1 MIRPSGK
8 IRDGFKTIKRR
19 KEVPRILVLPG
30 DGIGVEV
37 TSVSLN
43 VLNALGRKHGIRF
56 EFETALFG
64 GCSIDAYGVPV
75 TAEVLR
81 KAKSSDAVL
90 LGAVGGPKWDNLEYG
105 IRPERG
111 LLSIR
116 KELDAFANLRPAVVY
131 PALGDASTLKREI
144 VEGVDIMVVRELT
157 GGIYFGTP
165 RGIEVLSN
173 GEERG
178 INTLLYTTSEIER
191 IARMAFG
198 IARKRR
204 KKVTSID
211 KANILEVMEL
221 WRRTVTRIGKEEF
234 PDVELEHLYV
244 DNAAMQLIRRPKS
257 FDVILAD
264 NMFGDILSDEAA
276 QLTGSLGMLPSA
288 SIGHGGAIYEPVHG
302 SAPDIA
308 GKDIANPIASVLTS
322 AMMLR
327 YSLNLDSMAEE
338 VEQAVKNVLEKGYRT
353 ADIYQEGTKRVGCR
367 EMGDLIVEEISNL

>member
-1 MIRPSGK
+1 
-8 IRDGFKTIKRR
+8 
-19 KEVPRILVLPG
+19 VPKILVLPG
-30 DGIGVEV
+30 DGIGIEV
-37 TSVSLN
+37 TNVSLN
-43 VLNALGRKHGIRF
+43 VLKALGRKHRIQF
-56 EFETALFG
+56 EFENALFG

-75 TAEVLR
+75 TDEVLK

-90 LGAVGGPKWDNLEYG
+90 LGSVGGPRWDNLEYR

-111 LLSIR
+111 LLAIR

-131 PALGDASTLKREI
+131 SALGDASTLKREI

-165 RGIEVLSN
+165 RGIETLPN

-191 IARMAFG
+191 IARMAFE

-204 KKVTSID
+204 RKVTSID

-221 WRRTVTRIGKEEF
+221 WRRTVTRIGKEGF

-322 AMMLR
+322 AMMLK
-327 YSLNLDSMAEE
+327 YSLNLDRAAEE

-353 ADIYQEGTKRVGCR
+353 ADIYQKGTTKVGCR
-367 EMGDLIVEEISNL
+367 EMGELIVEEINRL

>member
-1 MIRPSGK
+1 
-8 IRDGFKTIKRR
+8 
-19 KEVPRILVLPG
+19 VPKILVLPG

-37 TSVSLN
+37 TNVSLD
-43 VLNALGRKHGIRF
+43 VLATLGKKYKIEF
-56 EFETALFG
+56 EFESELFG
-64 GCSIDAYGVPV
+64 GASIDAHGVPV
-75 TAEVLR
+75 TKEVLE
-81 KAKSSDAVL
+81 KAKAADAVL
-90 LGAVGGPKWDNLEYG
+90 MGAVGGPQWDILEYG

-111 LLSIR
+111 LLALR

-131 PALGDASTLKREI
+131 SALADASSLKREI
-144 VEGVDIMVVRELT
+144 VDGVDIMVVRELT

-165 RGIEVLSN
+165 RGVTKLEDGQEQGV
-173 GEERG
+173 
-178 INTLLYTTSEIER
+178 NTLVYTTSEIER
-191 IARMAFG
+191 VARVAFE

-204 KKVTSID
+204 KRMTSID
-211 KANILEVMEL
+211 KANVLDCMEL
-221 WRRTVTRIGKEEF
+221 WRRTVARVGKEEF

-322 AMMLR
+322 AMMLK
-327 YSLNLDSMAEE
+327 YSLNLDQASEE
-338 VEQAVKNVLEKGYRT
+338 IENAVKRVLEKGYRT
-353 ADIYQEGTKRVGCR
+353 SDIYEEGTKKVGCR
-367 EMGDLIVEEISNL
+367 EMGALIVEKIKEP